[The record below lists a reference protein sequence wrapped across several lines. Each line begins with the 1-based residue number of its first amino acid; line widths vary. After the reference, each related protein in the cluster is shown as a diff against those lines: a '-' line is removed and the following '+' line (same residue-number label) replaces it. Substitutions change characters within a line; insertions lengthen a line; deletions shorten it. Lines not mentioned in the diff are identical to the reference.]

1 MYKPIYLFIGLRY
14 LWNSRLTSFKKIIT
28 VLSIIGI
35 SIGILSIIITLS
47 LVNGFQNE
55 FKKNILSF
63 IPHLIITNKNYYINE
78 SEFPK
83 DILKL
88 QNIQKVS
95 SFISSK
101 VLIKNK
107 KNIGIGEIVAFKENN
122 YNFFRNYNIKN
133 ILYTLNSQENNI
145 IIGRQ
150 LAKKLNINV
159 NDLVKLI
166 VFPNSKKNLLT
177 KKFNEKIFK
186 VTGFFSTNNEI
197 DNYQILINT
206 QIALNFLHYYNN
218 YVTGWRIWLKD
229 PFFFNINI
237 FETKKNNLLFLDWQL
252 KQGELFKAVQ
262 IERYITLLFFISIL
276 LVVGL
281 NVVITLTVN
290 MIEKKNI
297 IAILQTQ
304 GLCRKKI
311 MLIFI
316 TLGSSTTVIGNLLG
330 TLISFVLIL
339 QKNFLN
345 LLTNIFFNDISIP
358 IEIFPFQI
366 FLINIIFISISILS
380 TLYPIWSITK
390 STPSK
395 ILSNE

>member
-78 SEFPK
+78 SDFPK

-145 IIGRQ
+145 IIGKQ

-159 NDLVKLI
+159 NDLIKLI

-229 PFFFNINI
+229 PFSFNINI

>member
-159 NDLVKLI
+159 NDLIKLI

-229 PFFFNINI
+229 PFSFNINI

-330 TLISFVLIL
+330 TLISFILIL

>member
-122 YNFFRNYNIKN
+122 YNFFKNYNIKN

-159 NDLVKLI
+159 NDLIKLI

-229 PFFFNINI
+229 PFSFNINI

-281 NVVITLTVN
+281 NVIITLTVN

-345 LLTNIFFNDISIP
+345 LLTNIFFNNISIP

>member
-150 LAKKLNINV
+150 LAKKLHINV
-159 NDLVKLI
+159 NDLIKLI

-229 PFFFNINI
+229 PFSFNINI

-281 NVVITLTVN
+281 NVIITLTVN

-345 LLTNIFFNDISIP
+345 LLTNIFFNNISIP